1 MPGNPIQLPKP
12 VAPMLAAAG
21 APPSGPGWGFEF
33 KWDGVRAIVAAA
45 GDLVRL
51 YSRKGNDI
59 TGGYPELGVLSSLTG
74 GRPVLLDG
82 EIVALDEAGR
92 PDFGL
97 LQRRMHVRSPG
108 RELVAQVPTSYYVF
122 DLLDLDGHRLLLE
135 SYQRR
140 RELLA
145 GLGLEGG
152 SRWVRVPPYHTDV
165 DGRQLLEVARQHHLE
180 GVVGKRLSSRYEA
193 GRRSSVWTKTAL
205 LATQEVIVGGWTTGE
220 GRRAGTLGALLVG
233 AHDAEGRLRYLGDVG
248 TGFTDRMLD
257 DLRGRLAA
265 LRSPSSPFDEP
276 VPREQARRAQWVSP
290 RLVGEVEYRNLTRDR
305 RLRHAAWRG
314 LRADKEPAEVTL
326 I

>member
-1 MPGNPIQLPKP
+1 
-12 VAPMLAAAG
+12 MLAMAG
-21 APPSGPGWGFEF
+21 EPPSGPGWGFEF
-33 KWDGVRAIVAAA
+33 KWDGVRAIAAAA
-45 GDLVRL
+45 GHLVRL

-59 TGGYPELGVLSSLTG
+59 TGGYPELVVLSSLVG

-97 LQRRMHVRSPG
+97 LQRRMHVRSPE
-108 RELVAQVPTSYYVF
+108 RELVAHVPTSYYVF

-152 SRWVRVPPYHTDV
+152 SQRVRVPPYHTGV
-165 DGRQLLEVARQHHLE
+165 DGWQLLGVAREHRLE
-180 GVVGKRLSSRYEA
+180 GVVGKRLGSRYEP
-193 GRRSSVWTKTAL
+193 GRRSSTWTKTAL
-205 LATQEVIVGGWTTGE
+205 LSTQEVIVGGWTTGE
-220 GRRAGTLGALLVG
+220 GRRAGTMGALLLG
-233 AHDAEGRLRYLGDVG
+233 AHDGAGRLRYLGDVG
-248 TGFTDRMLD
+248 TGFTERMLD
-257 DLRGRLAA
+257 DLRERLAA
-265 LRSPSSPFDEP
+265 LEQPDSPFDEP
-276 VPREQARRAQWVSP
+276 VPREQARRAHWVRP
-290 RLVGEVEYRNLTRDR
+290 QLVGEVEYRNLTRDR

-314 LRADKEPAEVTL
+314 LRADKEPAQVTL